1 MIRSTWRDLTL
12 VAAFGAVLMTPA
24 LLWGAPGIDSAAFNY
39 VWTRQFAEGLARG
52 DPYPRW
58 LLGSF
63 EGLGSPTFY
72 FYPPLA
78 FYVSSVFELLGLA
91 TPRAIGFAG
100 LVLLVC
106 SGGSM
111 YLWLRGKT
119 RYAALGACLY
129 MAMPY
134 HLADFYVRA
143 ALAEFAGFVWLP
155 LIALA
160 LEAQPKRW
168 APPLLCLTFAGL
180 IVSHLPMAVLATVFL
195 IGPMVAIRAWKERTL
210 RHAAAALVAGVLA
223 LGLTAIYLAPALGL
237 QKHLSTAILWGPLYR
252 PDAWSVLAPGPGI
265 PTGIL
270 YTFASLA
277 AGAALLALSAGL
289 GFWTVLAL
297 VVGMASLGLPP
308 LLWSLPLLTQVQFP
322 WRAMAIVEFA
332 ATTAFV
338 TGPKRPLLA
347 LAAVAVMAPGIVKL
361 AQAAQHGFANAYP
374 SDIDSALPDAPEY
387 LPPSFHAPGV
397 VNYDARPDFRRLE
410 GPLVRGQASRITL
423 APDGAVDLEAT
434 AAGPIVIRRAA
445 FPAWQVTHD
454 GAVVPLKPG
463 PLIAF
468 EAQPGRYQLRQVRLP
483 PEVLGGWISLG
494 SALGLGAL
502 TLWALRRRRPVV
514 ATASA

>member
-1 MIRSTWRDLTL
+1 MIRSTWRDLAL
-12 VAAFGAVLMTPA
+12 VAALAATLMAPA

-78 FYVSSVFELLGLA
+78 FYVSGAFELLGLA
-91 TPRAIGFAG
+91 TTRAIAFAG
-100 LVLLVC
+100 LVLLAG
-106 SGGSM
+106 SGASM

-168 APPLLCLTFAGL
+168 APPLLCLAFAGL
-180 IVSHLPMAVLATVFL
+180 VVSHLPMAVLATVFL
-195 IGPMVAIRAWKERTL
+195 IGPMVALRAWKEKTL
-210 RHAAAALVAGVLA
+210 RHAVAALVAGVLA

-237 QKHLSTAILWGPLYR
+237 QRHLSTAILWGPLYR
-252 PDAWSVLAPGPGI
+252 PAAWSVLAPGPGI
-265 PTGIL
+265 PIGVL

-277 AGAALLALSAGL
+277 AGAALLALSAGR
-289 GFWTVLAL
+289 GVWTVLTLA
-297 VVGMASLGLPP
+297 VATVSLGLPP

-332 ATTAFV
+332 AVTAFM
-338 TGPKRPLLA
+338 TGPKRPLLVI
-347 LAAVAVMAPGIVKL
+347 AAVALMAPGIVKL
-361 AQAAQHGFANAYP
+361 AQAAQVGFANAYP
-374 SDIDSALPDAPEY
+374 ADIDRALPDAPEY
-387 LPPSFHAPGV
+387 LPPSFHARGV
-397 VNYDARPDFRRLE
+397 VNYDARPDFRRFE
-410 GPLVRGQASRITL
+410 GPLVRGQAVRITL
-423 APDGAVDLEAT
+423 APDGAVDLDAT

-454 GAVVPLKPG
+454 GAVVALKPG

-468 EAQPGRYQLRQVRLP
+468 DAEPGRYRLRQVRLL
-483 PEVLGGWISLG
+483 PEVLGGWISAG
-494 SALGLGAL
+494 SVLGLGAL
-502 TLWALRRRRPVV
+502 TLWTWRRRKG
-514 ATASA
+514 ATAST